1 MDPAGESCFFG
12 RPSQPSFVTSPRFG
26 LPSQAQVYFSLWFI
40 YFIFFKKNSIF
51 TGLFTLML
59 IEQWITHFFP
69 GRLHLFHS
77 VIAKRSHRFHFKS
90 PVDLPSS
97 SAVLAQLLRAR
108 NRSHHF
114 GIVTPLS
121 TEKLIASASRSLS
134 SLFSYPPVR
143 RLHISSQCQ
152 PYPVKMTRAK
162 SERKI

>member
-1 MDPAGESCFFG
+1 
-12 RPSQPSFVTSPRFG
+12 
-26 LPSQAQVYFSLWFI
+26 
-40 YFIFFKKNSIF
+40 
-51 TGLFTLML
+51 ML

-90 PVDLPSS
+90 PVDFPSS
-97 SAVLAQLLRAR
+97 SAVQLAQLLRTR

-134 SLFSYPPVR
+134 SLFFSYPPVR
-143 RLHISSQCQ
+143 LRISSQCQ